1 MTDNSDR
8 LQEQGMRSLRR
19 LQEQGLS
26 MARTLRPESNPVEE
40 AFKPPDPLPHSYMV
54 ASSRPSRV
62 IKPARVLQVPD
73 VLRETAAKRGH
84 DPLER
89 TIDGTGRAQDAGS
102 PMLQQSNMRSVRL
115 SAPPASRCLP
125 GPARLCLQSHPPARE
140 RRKST
145 HPAPLLRRCGAGTS
159 CPSTPG

>member
-8 LQEQGMRSLRR
+8 MQEQGMRSLRR

-62 IKPARVLQVPD
+62 IKPARALQVPD

-115 SAPPASRCLP
+115 SAPPASRLIFR
-125 GPARLCLQSHPPARE
+125 ARYDMVVHTVVSLLQHHLVASSVSRLSVS
-140 RRKST
+140 KVT
-145 HPAPLLRRCGAGTS
+145 
-159 CPSTPG
+159 